1 MSSSRPALTTLA
13 SAVIAFTFLAQT
25 APVANAAPDRKA
37 GYTAWLDLAR
47 QAGAESETAY
57 TFLNKKQNVPV
68 WFVSPVAAYRGRLS
82 GWKAKD
88 AQYWLQQVYNRHTPS
103 GGYGLGAPWDWGNN
117 KTTNPASTAYSIT
130 TAWHVGRTLIEGYD
144 AGVVDRR
151 RLLTAV
157 TSILNTATRDDGRCV
172 AYSNSGH
179 DTKMPCV
186 WNINATAAW
195 FLWQA
200 ARRNAVPVARRQE
213 ALDKSRA
220 WRDFTRA
227 HYRVDLN
234 AWPYAS
240 HVQTRQDPWHNA
252 ATVGPM
258 YELDREFG
266 VQAMDGHF
274 TVWPA
279 NSSNVDL
286 VIYDCARIRP
296 GLLGDTRRHAL
307 PAVDGDPWRQ
317 LQSRSRWGYMALRLH
332 QTCFTNPEG

>member
-144 AGVVDRR
+144 AGAVDRGR
-151 RLLTAV
+151 VLAAV

-200 ARRNAVPVARRQE
+200 ARRGITPPGRKGEQDRKWR
-213 ALDKSRA
+213 L
-220 WRDFTRA
+220 WRDFTWTG
-227 HYRVDLN
+227 YRPHLK
-234 AWPYAS
+234 AWPYQS
-240 HVQTRQDPWHNA
+240 NVTTRQDPWHNA
-252 ATVGPM
+252 ATVGPL
-258 YELDREFG
+258 YEMDRVTGLKALNGQFSL
-266 VQAMDGHF
+266 
-274 TVWPA
+274 WPT
-279 NSSNVDL
+279 NSVNADL
-286 VIYDCARIRP
+286 AIYDCQRIRP
-296 GLLGDTRRHAL
+296 GLIQAARRHAF
-307 PAVDGDPWRQ
+307 PAYRSQ
-317 LQSRSRWGYMALRLH
+317 YERMQTRSRWSYMALRLH